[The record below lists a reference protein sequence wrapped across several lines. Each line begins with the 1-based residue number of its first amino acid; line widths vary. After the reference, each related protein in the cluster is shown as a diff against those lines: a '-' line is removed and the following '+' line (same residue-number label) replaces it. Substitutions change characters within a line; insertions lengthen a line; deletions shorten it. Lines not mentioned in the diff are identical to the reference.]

1 MEIISLWN
9 KKLMKIILM
18 NSLVNS
24 KIILLTLLICIS
36 FRDFV
41 YVAIEQFSETKMQF
55 TNRFIIPTK
64 KETMINEAEGKEKTS
79 IENNKSPITS
89 SNSDKIRVK
98 CKFYQKLLISQLS
111 LELYLNCMMNV
122 YCWHR
127 MKETLQTLKKVIGTI
142 FCNI

>member
-122 YCWHR
+122 YCWHP
-127 MKETLQTLKKVIGTI
+127 MKETPRTLKKVIGTI
-142 FCNI
+142 SCNI